1 MSVRK
6 LLRKV
11 GFGVGLGALLMAGA
25 ALGHAAT
32 QPDGLSLSPVGSP
45 AGPTPA
51 SIGPVTVNP
60 APAAPSSSDYPD
72 AAMSRDDQGDIT
84 ILRLDGII
92 TPGAERSFVDAL
104 RTLPA
109 RRPLVIELS
118 SPGGFTAAGYRM
130 IDAVLA
136 ERQGG
141 RPVATRVRDGDSCES
156 MCVGLYLA
164 GYPRY
169 AAPRAEFMV
178 HAPRMAENGRMTIR
192 SIQMM
197 VDRLVSLGASPA
209 WIQRVTAE
217 GGFSGAR
224 DYRETA
230 DRLSADGANIV
241 TDLLR

>member
-1 MSVRK
+1 MSVQK

-11 GFGVGLGALLMAGA
+11 GFGVGLGALLIAGA

-32 QPDGLSLSPVGSP
+32 RPDGLSHNPISP
-45 AGPTPA
+45 T
-51 SIGPVTVNP
+51 PVTVNP
-60 APAAPSSSDYPD
+60 APAAPSSSEFPD
-72 AAMSRDDQGDIT
+72 AAMSRNDQGEVT
-84 ILRLDGII
+84 VLRLDGII
-92 TPGAERSFVDAL
+92 TPGVERSFVDAL
-104 RTLPA
+104 HALPA

-136 ERQGG
+136 ERRDG

-192 SIQMM
+192 STQMM

-209 WIQRVTAE
+209 WVRRVTAE

-230 DRLSADGANIV
+230 DRLTADGANIV

>member
-11 GFGVGLGALLMAGA
+11 GFGAGLGALLIAGA
-25 ALGHAAT
+25 EFGHAAT
-32 QPDGLSLSPVGSP
+32 QPDGLSLNP
-45 AGPTPA
+45 AGSAPA
-51 SIGPVTVNP
+51 AIGPVTVNP
-60 APAAPSSSDYPD
+60 VPAAPSSEFPD
-72 AAMSRDDQGDIT
+72 AAMSRNDQGDVT
-84 ILRLDGII
+84 VLRLDGII
-92 TPGAERSFVDAL
+92 TPGAERSFLDAL
-104 RTLPA
+104 HALPA

-136 ERQGG
+136 ERKGG
-141 RPVATRVRDGDSCES
+141 RPVATRVRDGESCES

-178 HAPRMAENGRMTIR
+178 HAPRMAENGRMTLR
-192 SIQMM
+192 STQMM
-197 VDRLVSLGASPA
+197 VERLVSLGASQS
-209 WIQRVTAE
+209 WIERVKAE

-224 DYRETA
+224 DHRETA
-230 DRLSADGANIV
+230 DRLTADGANIV

>member
-6 LLRKV
+6 LVRKV

-25 ALGHAAT
+25 ALGHTAT
-32 QPDGLSLSPVGSP
+32 QPDGLSLSPV
-45 AGPTPA
+45 
-51 SIGPVTVNP
+51 TVNP
-60 APAAPSSSDYPD
+60 APAAPSPSEYPD

-92 TPGAERSFVDAL
+92 TPGAEHSFVDAL
-104 RTLPA
+104 HTLPA

>member
-1 MSVRK
+1 MAVQG
-6 LLRKV
+6 LVRKV
-11 GFGVGLGALLMAGA
+11 GFGVGVGALLIAGA

-32 QPDGLSLSPVGSP
+32 QPDGLSLSP
-45 AGPTPA
+45 AGAAP
-51 SIGPVTVNP
+51 ITVNP
-60 APAAPSSSDYPD
+60 VPAAPAAVPTSSEFPD
-72 AAMSRDDQGDIT
+72 AAMSRNDQGDVT
-84 ILRLDGII
+84 VLRLDGII

-104 RTLPA
+104 HALPA

-141 RPVATRVRDGDSCES
+141 RAVATRVRSGESCES

-169 AAPRAEFMV
+169 AAPQAEFMV
-178 HAPRMAENGRMTIR
+178 HAPRMAENGRMTMR
-192 SIQMM
+192 STQMM
-197 VDRLVSLGASPA
+197 VDRLVSLGASPS
-209 WIQRVTAE
+209 WIRRVTAE

-230 DRLSADGANIV
+230 DRLTADGSNIV

>member
-6 LLRKV
+6 LVRKV

-32 QPDGLSLSPVGSP
+32 QPDVLSLSPVGSP
-45 AGPTPA
+45 A
-51 SIGPVTVNP
+51 GPVTVNP

-92 TPGAERSFVDAL
+92 TPGAERNFVDAL
-104 RTLPA
+104 RALPA

-178 HAPRMAENGRMTIR
+178 HAPRMAENGRMTLR

>member
-6 LLRKV
+6 LVRKV

-45 AGPTPA
+45 AGP
-51 SIGPVTVNP
+51 VTVNP
-60 APAAPSSSDYPD
+60 APATPSSSDYPD

>member
-6 LLRKV
+6 LVRKV

-45 AGPTPA
+45 T
-51 SIGPVTVNP
+51 GPVTVNP
-60 APAAPSSSDYPD
+60 APAAPSSSDFPD

-92 TPGAERSFVDAL
+92 TPGAERNFVDAL
-104 RTLPA
+104 RALPA

>member
-1 MSVRK
+1 MSVQG
-6 LLRKV
+6 LVRKV
-11 GFGVGLGALLMAGA
+11 GFGVGLGALLIAGA

-32 QPDGLSLSPVGSP
+32 QPDGLSLNPVSP
-45 AGPTPA
+45 T
-51 SIGPVTVNP
+51 PVTVNP
-60 APAAPSSSDYPD
+60 APAAPSSSEFPD
-72 AAMSRDDQGDIT
+72 AAMSRNDQGDVT
-84 ILRLDGII
+84 VLRLDGII

-104 RTLPA
+104 HALPA

-178 HAPRMAENGRMTIR
+178 HAPRMAENGRMTMR
-192 SIQMM
+192 STQMM
-197 VDRLVSLGASPA
+197 VERLVSLGASPA
-209 WIQRVTAE
+209 WIRRVTAE

>member
-1 MSVRK
+1 MSVQK

-11 GFGVGLGALLMAGA
+11 GFGFGLGALLIAGA

-32 QPDGLSLSPVGSP
+32 QPDGLSLN
-45 AGPTPA
+45 PA
-51 SIGPVTVNP
+51 SAAPVAVNP
-60 APAAPSSSDYPD
+60 VPAAPASSEFPD
-72 AAMSRDDQGDIT
+72 AAMSRNDQGDVT
-84 ILRLDGII
+84 VLRLDGII
-92 TPGAERSFVDAL
+92 TPGAERSFVDTLHA
-104 RTLPA
+104 LPA

-178 HAPRMAENGRMTIR
+178 HAPRMAENGRMTMR
-192 SIQMM
+192 STQTM
-197 VDRLVSLGASPA
+197 VERLVSLGASPA
-209 WIQRVTAE
+209 WIRRVTAE

-230 DRLSADGANIV
+230 DRLTADGANIV

>member
-1 MSVRK
+1 MSVRT
-6 LLRKV
+6 LMRKI
-11 GFGVGLGALLMAGA
+11 GFGCGLGALLIAGA
-25 ALGHAAT
+25 AIGHAAT
-32 QPDGLSLSPVGSP
+32 QPDGLSFSP
-45 AGPTPA
+45 APTLPAAAAPA
-51 SIGPVTVNP
+51 SP
-60 APAAPSSSDYPD
+60 DFPD
-72 AAMSRDDQGDIT
+72 AALSRNDQDDLT

-92 TPGAERSFVDAL
+92 TPGAERGFVDAL
-104 RTLPA
+104 HALPA

-136 ERQGG
+136 ERQSG
-141 RPVATRVRDGDSCES
+141 RPVATRVRDGESCES

-178 HAPRMAENGRMTIR
+178 HAPRMAENGRMTMR
-192 SIQMM
+192 STQMM
-197 VDRLVSLGASPA
+197 VDRLVSLGASPG
-209 WIQRVTAE
+209 WIRRVTAE
-217 GGFSGAR
+217 GGFSGAH
-224 DYRETA
+224 DHRETA

>member
-1 MSVRK
+1 MSVQTLVRK
-6 LLRKV
+6 I
-11 GFGVGLGALLMAGA
+11 GFGA
-25 ALGHAAT
+25 ALGGLLVAGAAISHAAT
-32 QPDGLSLSPVGSP
+32 QPNSARPTSVSL
-45 AGPTPA
+45 T
-51 SIGPVTVNP
+51 PVTINP
-60 APAAPSSSDYPD
+60 APAAPATAEFPD
-72 AAMSRDDQGDIT
+72 ATMSRSDQGDAT
-84 ILRLDGII
+84 VLRLDGII
-92 TPGAERSFVDAL
+92 TPGAERRFVDAL
-104 RTLPA
+104 HALPA
-109 RRPLVIELS
+109 RRPVVVELS

-178 HAPRMAENGRMTIR
+178 HAPRMAENGRMTMR
-192 SIQMM
+192 STQAM
-197 VDRLVSLGASPA
+197 VQRLVSLGASPA
-209 WIQRVTAE
+209 WIQRVTAA

-230 DRLSADGANIV
+230 DRLTADGANIV

>member
-32 QPDGLSLSPVGSP
+32 RPDGLSLGP
-45 AGPTPA
+45 AGSTPA
-51 SIGPVTVNP
+51 VVNPVMVNP
-60 APAAPSSSDYPD
+60 APAAPSPSDYPD

-92 TPGAERSFVDAL
+92 TPGAERRFVDTL
-104 RTLPA
+104 HSLPA
-109 RRPLVIELS
+109 QRPLVIELS

-136 ERQGG
+136 ERRGG
-141 RPVATRVRDGDSCES
+141 RPVATRVRDGESCES

-178 HAPRMAENGRMTIR
+178 HAPRMAENGRMTLR
-192 SIQMM
+192 STRMM
-197 VDRLVSLGASPA
+197 VERLVSLGASPA
-209 WIQRVTAE
+209 WVQRVTAE

-230 DRLSADGANIV
+230 DRLTADGANIV

>member
-32 QPDGLSLSPVGSP
+32 RPDGLSLGP
-45 AGPTPA
+45 AGPAPA
-51 SIGPVTVNP
+51 VVNPVVVNP
-60 APAAPSSSDYPD
+60 APAAPSPSDYPD

-92 TPGAERSFVDAL
+92 TPGAERRFVDAL
-104 RTLPA
+104 HTLPA
-109 RRPLVIELS
+109 QRPLVIELS

-136 ERQGG
+136 ERRGG
-141 RPVATRVRDGDSCES
+141 RPVATRVRDGESCES

-178 HAPRMAENGRMTIR
+178 HAPRMAENGRMTLR
-192 SIQMM
+192 STRMM

-209 WIQRVTAE
+209 WVQRVTAE

>member
-11 GFGVGLGALLMAGA
+11 GFAAGLGALLMAGA
-25 ALGHAAT
+25 ALSHAAT
-32 QPDGLSLSPVGSP
+32 QPDGLSLNPTASVP
-45 AGPTPA
+45 AA
-51 SIGPVTVNP
+51 IGPVTVNP
-60 APAAPSSSDYPD
+60 VPAPPSSEFPD
-72 AAMSRDDQGDIT
+72 AAMSRNDQGDVT
-84 ILRLDGII
+84 VLRLDGII
-92 TPGAERSFVDAL
+92 TPGAERSFLDAL
-104 RTLPA
+104 HALPA

-136 ERQGG
+136 ERKGG
-141 RPVATRVRDGDSCES
+141 RPVATRVRDGESCES

-178 HAPRMAENGRMTIR
+178 HAPRMAENGRMTLR
-192 SIQMM
+192 STQMM
-197 VDRLVSLGASPA
+197 VERLVSLGASQS
-209 WIQRVTAE
+209 WIERVKAE

-224 DYRETA
+224 DHRETA
-230 DRLSADGANIV
+230 DRLTADGANIV

>member
-6 LLRKV
+6 LLQKV
-11 GFGVGLGALLMAGA
+11 GFGAGLGALLIAGA

-32 QPDGLSLSPVGSP
+32 QPDDLSLNP
-45 AGPTPA
+45 AASAPA
-51 SIGPVTVNP
+51 AIGPVTVNP
-60 APAAPSSSDYPD
+60 VPTAPSSEFPD
-72 AAMSRDDQGDIT
+72 AAMSRNDQGDVT
-84 ILRLDGII
+84 VLRLDGII
-92 TPGAERSFVDAL
+92 TPGAERSFLDAL
-104 RTLPA
+104 HALPA

-136 ERQGG
+136 ERKGG
-141 RPVATRVRDGDSCES
+141 RPVATRVRDGESCES

-178 HAPRMAENGRMTIR
+178 HAPRMAENGRMTLR
-192 SIQMM
+192 STQMM
-197 VDRLVSLGASPA
+197 VERLVSLGASQS
-209 WIQRVTAE
+209 WIERAKAE
-217 GGFSGAR
+217 AGFSGAR
-224 DYRETA
+224 DHRETA
-230 DRLSADGANIV
+230 DRLTADGANIV

>member
-1 MSVRK
+1 MSVQK

-11 GFGVGLGALLMAGA
+11 GFGAGLGVLLIAGA

-32 QPDGLSLSPVGSP
+32 QPDGLSMNPVS
-45 AGPTPA
+45 AA
-51 SIGPVTVNP
+51 PVTINP
-60 APAAPSSSDYPD
+60 APAAPPSSEFPD
-72 AAMSRDDQGDIT
+72 AEMSRNDQGDVT
-84 ILRLDGII
+84 VLRLDGII
-92 TPGAERSFVDAL
+92 TPGAERSFVDTL
-104 RTLPA
+104 HTLPA
-109 RRPLVIELS
+109 HRPLVIELS

-136 ERQGG
+136 ERQSG

-178 HAPRMAENGRMTIR
+178 HAPRMAENGRMTMR
-192 SIQMM
+192 STQMM
-197 VDRLVSLGASPA
+197 VDRLVSLGASPT
-209 WIQRVTAE
+209 WIRRVTAE

-230 DRLSADGANIV
+230 DRLTADGANIV

>member
-11 GFGVGLGALLMAGA
+11 GFGAGLGALLIAGA

-32 QPDGLSLSPVGSP
+32 QPDGLSLNAAGSAP
-45 AGPTPA
+45 AA
-51 SIGPVTVNP
+51 IGPVTVNP
-60 APAAPSSSDYPD
+60 VPAAPSSEFPD
-72 AAMSRDDQGDIT
+72 AAMSRNDQGDVT
-84 ILRLDGII
+84 VLRLDGII
-92 TPGAERSFVDAL
+92 TPGAERSFLDAL
-104 RTLPA
+104 HALPA

-136 ERQGG
+136 ERKGG
-141 RPVATRVRDGDSCES
+141 RPVATRVRDGESCES

-178 HAPRMAENGRMTIR
+178 HAPRMAENGRMTLR
-192 SIQMM
+192 STQMM
-197 VDRLVSLGASPA
+197 VERLVSLGASQS
-209 WIQRVTAE
+209 WIERVKAE

-224 DYRETA
+224 DHRETA
-230 DRLSADGANIV
+230 DRLTADGANIV